1 METPDHLKYANTHEW
16 AETSEADT
24 VTIGITDYAQDQL
37 GDVVFVELPEVGDA
51 VSAGDPV
58 AVVESVKTASDIYT
72 PVSGEITA
80 VNDALVD
87 TPEQINEA
95 PYQAGWIFKVRPS
108 SPDELANLLDAD
120 GYLAAVQEEGA

>member
-1 METPDHLKYANTHEW
+1 METPNHLKYTNTHEW
-16 AETSEADT
+16 AQATDADI

-37 GDVVFVELPEVGDA
+37 GDVVFVELPEVGDP

-80 VNDALVD
+80 VNDGLID
-87 TPEQINEA
+87 TPEQINES
-95 PYQAGWIFKVRPS
+95 PYRDGWIFKVRLSTPA
-108 SPDELANLLDAD
+108 ELTDLLDAD
-120 GYLAAVQEEGA
+120 GYLAVVQEEDA